1 MNLHKV
7 IDSNKLYD
15 LYNQIFDYFS
25 LTIYDLESKLDT
37 NLSIEKF
44 KKQLETF
51 SDNHFKSAL
60 NEFNCEI
67 LKLKD
72 QIPDDFTKI
81 EKLSNDL
88 KIYFNSFLERNLS
101 ITEVL
106 SLGYKSSIFPE
117 PVSNISVITF

>member
-1 MNLHKV
+1 M
-7 IDSNKLYD
+7 YD

-88 KIYFNSFLERNLS
+88 KIYFNSFLERNLFD
-101 ITEVL
+101 IDKINDL
-106 SLGYKSSIFPE
+106 KMSLKNSLDKINRIYS
-117 PVSNISVITF
+117 

>member
-88 KIYFNSFLERNLS
+88 KIYFNSFLERNLFD
-101 ITEVL
+101 IDKINDL
-106 SLGYKSSIFPE
+106 KMSLKNSLDKINRIYS
-117 PVSNISVITF
+117 